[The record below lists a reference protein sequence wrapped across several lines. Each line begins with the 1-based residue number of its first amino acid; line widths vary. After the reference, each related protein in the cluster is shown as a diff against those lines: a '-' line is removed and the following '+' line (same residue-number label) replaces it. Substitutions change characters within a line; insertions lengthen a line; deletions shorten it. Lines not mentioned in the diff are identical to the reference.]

1 MLYQLLVRFKDLH
14 IIFNVFRYITVRSGL
29 AALTALLASI
39 IFGPLIIKKL
49 KRLKISQPVHSVQGP
64 SQRIPS
70 DSEGKPV
77 EDEKYPILYRLHREK
92 SGTPT
97 MGGLLI
103 LGTIFL
109 ACFLWADLRNRFIQ
123 LILFATLWLGILGL
137 IDDLLKIKKKSR
149 EGLRP
154 LVKLGGQIALGLI
167 IGLYLFHHP
176 LILEHGT
183 CLTVPFFKNVLPDLG
198 WFYIPFVILVIVASS
213 NAVNLT
219 DGLDGL
225 AIGSLLIAGGAFAGL
240 SYVTGHSGM
249 AKYLNIFYMSGA
261 GELTIFCSA
270 LVGAGLGF
278 LWFNAYPAQVIM
290 GDTGSLAL
298 GGALGTIAI
307 LIKKEII
314 LLIVGGLFVLEALS
328 VIIQVAS
335 YKMRKK
341 RVFLM
346 TPLHH
351 HFELLGWKEPKI
363 IIRFWIIAI
372 IFALLSLGTL
382 KLR

>member
-1 MLYQLLVRFKDLH
+1 MLYQLLIRFKDLH
-14 IIFNVFRYITVRSGL
+14 IVFNFFRYITVRAGL

-39 IFGPLIIKKL
+39 IFGPLIIR
-49 KRLKISQPVHSVQGP
+49 RLKMRKVSQGP
-64 SQRIPS
+64 I
-70 DSEGKPV
+70 EEKKCPV
-77 EDEKYPILYRLHREK
+77 LYRLHQEK

-103 LGTIFL
+103 LGAIFL

-123 LILFATLWLGILGL
+123 LILFTTLWLGTLGF
-137 IDDLLKIKKKSR
+137 IDDLLKIKRKNSK
-149 EGLRP
+149 GLRP
-154 LVKLGGQIALGLI
+154 RVKLGWQIILGFI
-167 IGLYLFHHP
+167 IGFYLFHHP
-176 LILEHGT
+176 LIPEYGT
-183 CLTVPFFKNVLPDLG
+183 CLTVPFFKSVLPELG
-198 WFYIPFVILVIVASS
+198 WLYIPLVVLIIVASS

-225 AIGSLLIAGGAFAGL
+225 AIGSILIAGGAFAGL

-249 AKYLNIFYMSGA
+249 AKYLNILHMSGA
-261 GELTIFCSA
+261 GELTVFCSA

-298 GGALGTIAI
+298 GGALGVLAI
-307 LIKKEII
+307 LIKKELI

-335 YKMRKK
+335 YKLRKK
-341 RVFLM
+341 RVFLSA
-346 TPLHH
+346 PLHH

>member
-1 MLYQLLVRFKDLH
+1 MLYQLLIRFKDSH

-29 AALTALLASI
+29 SALTALLVSV
-39 IFGPLIIKKL
+39 IFGPMIIKRL
-49 KRLKISQPVHSVQGP
+49 KRLQVFHEPG
-64 SQRIPS
+64 
-70 DSEGKPV
+70 
-77 EDEKYPILYRLHREK
+77 EDEKYPLPHRSNREK
-92 SGTPT
+92 LGTPT

-103 LGTIFL
+103 LGAIFF
-109 ACFLWADLRNRFIQ
+109 ACLLWADLGNRFVQ
-123 LILFATLWLGILGL
+123 LILFATLWMGTLGF
-137 IDDLLKIKKKSR
+137 IDDLLKVKKKSR

-154 LVKLGGQIALGLI
+154 LVKLGGQIALGFM
-167 IGLYLFHHP
+167 IGLYLFRSP

-183 CLTVPFFKNVLPDLG
+183 GLTVPFFKNVMPDLG
-198 WFYIPFVILVIVASS
+198 WFYIPFTILVIVASS

-225 AIGSLLIAGGAFAGL
+225 AIGSLLIAGGAFAGIC
-240 SYVTGHSGM
+240 YVTGHSGM
-249 AKYLNIFYMSGA
+249 AKYLNILHISGA

-278 LWFNAYPAQVIM
+278 LWFNAYPAQVTM

-298 GGALGTIAI
+298 GGALGVIAI
-307 LIKKEII
+307 LIKKELI
-314 LLIVGGLFVLEALS
+314 LLIVGGLFVIEALS

-335 YKMRKK
+335 YKLRRK

>member
-1 MLYQLLVRFKDLH
+1 MFYQLLVRFKDLH
-14 IIFNVFRYITVRSGL
+14 IVFNLFRYITVRAGL
-29 AALTALLASI
+29 AALTALLVSI
-39 IFGPLIIKKL
+39 IFGPLIIKRL
-49 KRLKISQPVHSVQGP
+49 KRLKVSQK
-64 SQRIPS
+64 I
-70 DSEGKPV
+70 V
-77 EDEKYPILYRLHREK
+77 EDERYPILYRLHREK
-92 SGTPT
+92 SVTPT

-103 LGTIFL
+103 LGAIIL
-109 ACFLWADLRNRFIQ
+109 ACLLWADLGNKFVQ
-123 LILFATLWLGILGL
+123 LILFATLWLGTLGF
-137 IDDLLKIKKKSR
+137 IDDFLKIKKRSR

-154 LVKLGGQIALGLI
+154 LVKLGGQIALGFI

-176 LILEHGT
+176 LIPEYGT

-198 WFYIPFVILVIVASS
+198 WLYIPFVILVIVASS

-240 SYVTGHSGM
+240 SYVTGHSAL
-249 AKYLNIFYMSGA
+249 AKYLNILHMSGA

-298 GGALGTIAI
+298 GGALGIIAL

-314 LLIVGGLFVLEALS
+314 LLIVGGLFVIEALS
-328 VIIQVAS
+328 VIIQVTS
-335 YKMRKK
+335 YKMCKK

>member
-1 MLYQLLVRFKDLH
+1 MFYRVLIHFKELH
-14 IIFNVFRYITVRSGL
+14 GVFNVFRYITVRSGL
-29 AALTALLASI
+29 SGLTALLASMI
-39 IFGPLIIKKL
+39 LGFLLI
-49 KRLKISQPVHSVQGP
+49 KRLRKFKISQ
-64 SQRIPS
+64 
-70 DSEGKPV
+70 KPL
-77 EDEKYPILYRLHREK
+77 EDKRHPILCRLHRK
-92 SGTPT
+92 KWGVPT

-103 LGTIFL
+103 LGAIFL
-109 ACFLWADLRNRFIQ
+109 ASLLWADLNNRYVQ
-123 LILFATLWLGILGL
+123 LILLATFWLGGLGF
-137 IDDLLKIKKKSR
+137 IDDFLKIRKKR
-149 EGLRP
+149 TEGLRP
-154 LVKLGGQIALGLI
+154 LVKLGGQIALGLV
-167 IGLYLFHHP
+167 IGFYLFYHP
-176 LILEHGT
+176 LSPEYGT
-183 CLTVPFFKNVLPDLG
+183 LLPVPFLKNFLPDLG
-198 WFYIPFVILVIVASS
+198 WLYIPFTILVIVASC

-225 AIGSLLIAGGAFAGL
+225 AIGSLVIAGGAFAGL
-240 SYVTGHSGM
+240 CYVTGHGEI
-249 AKYLNIFYMSGA
+249 ARYLNILPMSGA

-307 LIKKEII
+307 LIKKELV

-328 VIIQVAS
+328 VIIQVTS
-335 YKMRKK
+335 YKLTKK

-351 HFELLGWKEPKI
+351 HLELLGWKESKI
-363 IIRFWIIAI
+363 VIRLWIIAV